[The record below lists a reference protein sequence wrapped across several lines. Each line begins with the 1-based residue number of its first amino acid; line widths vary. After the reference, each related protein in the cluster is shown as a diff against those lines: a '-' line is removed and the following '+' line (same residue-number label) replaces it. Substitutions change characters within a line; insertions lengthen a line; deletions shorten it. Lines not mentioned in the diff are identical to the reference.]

1 MKNVFTNILKHFFK
15 EIRDKVKKNYGLTNT
30 EMEIMNIFWESG
42 KRFAFKE
49 LLEYSNKILGK
60 EWKKQT
66 LSTYLTNLQKMNLLD
81 VDASG
86 KNYIYFALCSKDEYI
101 HQWTK
106 KLVKTTFDNSICKL
120 VVAFTGGKK
129 LSKEEAEEL
138 RKLIE

>member
-1 MKNVFTNILKHFFK
+1 
-15 EIRDKVKKNYGLTNT
+15 
-30 EMEIMNIFWESG
+30 
-42 KRFAFKE
+42 
-49 LLEYSNKILGK
+49 
-60 EWKKQT
+60 
-66 LSTYLTNLQKMNLLD
+66 MNLLD